1 MLLCQLLS
9 LASEAL
15 ELIIEFFIFASTS
28 PQQPA
33 SLPTGHCLISHG
45 WSQSNLWE

>member
-15 ELIIEFFIFASTS
+15 ELIIEFFIFAH
-28 PQQPA
+28 
-33 SLPTGHCLISHG
+33 SLPVYLLVIALSHTVG
-45 WSQSNLWE
+45 LSLTCGSSIAL